1 MKITICGS
9 VDRAQEIKKIADELK
24 DLGFEAI
31 IPTTSEKILRGEFSS
46 EEIRKEKES
55 NTFSERTIE
64 FDARRAYCEIIKQWD
79 AILVTNFDKHNIK
92 NYIGGG
98 AFLEMGFAHIFYK
111 KIFILNEIPDMPYT
125 DEIRAMQPI
134 ELHGDLS
141 KIN

>member
-64 FDARRAYCEIIKQWD
+64 FDARRAYCEIIKQ
-79 AILVTNFDKHNIK
+79 
-92 NYIGGG
+92 
-98 AFLEMGFAHIFYK
+98 
-111 KIFILNEIPDMPYT
+111 
-125 DEIRAMQPI
+125 
-134 ELHGDLS
+134 
-141 KIN
+141 